1 MAGLERTSGEQ
12 EARAEGL
19 PREAG
24 RAVLAQGCRGGSEE
38 GSAALA
44 VTGGRLCLASGRGG
58 RNPGSH
64 DWEGGWGRCWKGHET
79 RAQSGAGDQGL
90 R

>member
-1 MAGLERTSGEQ
+1 MAGLEQTSGEQ

-24 RAVLAQGCRGGSEE
+24 WAVLAQGCRGGSGE
-38 GSAALA
+38 GSATLA
-44 VTGGRLCLASGRGG
+44 VTGGHLCLASGRGG
-58 RNPGSH
+58 RNPGSR
-64 DWEGGWGRCWKGHET
+64 DWEGGSGRCCRGHEA

-90 R
+90 G